1 MPYDL
6 SLHSA
11 GTLQLRA
18 LERVQGGRG
27 ETAPHACMLWAT
39 GPSMCGVSYQ
49 SADPYA
55 LTRAKNYL
63 QGKLDVEAAAA
74 RILESSPGAKARLDR
89 IEAAQLRVIELQV
102 AALLRHVLHTQAAGP
117 AAQRSRSGSC
127 PPELLDGTGRPW
139 LEP

>member
-1 MPYDL
+1 M
-6 SLHSA
+6 
-11 GTLQLRA
+11 
-18 LERVQGGRG
+18 
-27 ETAPHACMLWAT
+27 HAC
-39 GPSMCGVSYQ
+39 CGRRVHPCAVSHITK
-49 SADPYA
+49 SADSYA

-102 AALLRHVLHTQAAGP
+102 AGLLRHVLHTQAAGP

-127 PPELLDGTGRPW
+127 PPELLDGIGRPW